1 MKKIIPLIA
10 LLVISCSGSVE
21 SKFINNMHENSY
33 QFSEEESAEIE
44 KLLGEPLKSSSEVK
58 KINYDF
64 FKCSF
69 EFLKND
75 KGYSDEKLLQIST
88 EGSDVNLLDEKEFDC
103 AKKHDLYPVKNM
115 LEAMLE
121 NFPGLE

>member
-1 MKKIIPLIA
+1 MKKTIPLIA

-21 SKFINNMHENSY
+21 SKFINNMHENTY
-33 QFSEEESAEIE
+33 RVGIGQFSEEESAEVE

-58 KINYDF
+58 KISYDF

-88 EGSDVNLLDEKEFDC
+88 
-103 AKKHDLYPVKNM
+103 
-115 LEAMLE
+115 
-121 NFPGLE
+121 